1 MRTAGTFQ
9 EVYAAAKAYVNET
22 AEDGCP
28 MDAVVRREEDRWMLE
43 SGMEPTDG
51 NFEVS
56 LEAFDSWFWEGYKS
70 DYVPPESDIEDFV
83 KAHQEENEDE

>member
-28 MDAVVRREEDRWMLE
+28 MDAVVRREGERWMLE
-43 SGMEPTDG
+43 SGLNSAEDAD
-51 NFEVS
+51 FEVS
-56 LEAFDSWFWEGYKS
+56 LEVFDSWFWEGYKS
-70 DYVPPESDIEDFV
+70 DYVPSDEDIADFV
-83 KAHQEENEDE
+83 KQHTPDEEY